1 MNKADRIELENS
13 LKELRKE
20 KEGLVA
26 KVLAENSLE
35 EAQVM
40 DGRIAEIELEI
51 IKGENSLKADAEAKE
66 DANKG
71 KGKKGNMTYLE
82 SENSV
87 KEFIDVL
94 RSNKKDDVKTAWDAK
109 LSENGITV
117 TDTTL
122 QLPKKIVESIQTSL
136 TDSNPVFK
144 VFKLTHVGA
153 LIVSSLLSS
162 TDEALVHVE
171 GTEKKEQ
178 AATLKVSTIQPA
190 MIYKLQTISEYVK
203 NLNANYAELYSIIVA
218 ELTQAIVNKVVDLAL
233 LEGDGTNGFQAIMKD
248 TRTDF
253 VKKITGT
260 DYLEAVED
268 GVDFVRQTAGRTYL
282 IVTVAQRRAILH
294 ALRQTVS
301 SQGGRIRNNDAEIA
315 SEIGVDEIIVY
326 TGTKDIN
333 PIVLKDKAY
342 HIDMKDLTK
351 VDAFDW
357 KTNQNAILIESLS
370 AGHLELMHSGAWLEV
385 TAPASK

>member
-1 MNKADRIELENS
+1 MNKADKIELENTIKT
-13 LKELRKE
+13 LKAEKAELVGKI
-20 KEGLVA
+20 
-26 KVLAENSLE
+26 KVENSLD

-40 DGRIAEIELEI
+40 DKRVAEIELEV
-51 IKGENSLKADAEAKE
+51 IKAENSLKAEAEKIEKE
-66 DANKG
+66 NKD
-71 KGKKGNMTYLE
+71 KGKKDMGYLK

-87 KEFIDVL
+87 KDFIDVL
-94 RSNKKDDVKTAWDAK
+94 KSNKKDDVKKAWDSK
-109 LSENGITV
+109 LSENGITT

-122 QLPKKIVESIQTSL
+122 QLPKKIVESIQTAL
-136 TDSNPVFK
+136 TNTNPVFK

-162 TDEALVHVE
+162 NDEALVHVE

-203 NLNANYAELYSIIVA
+203 NLNANYSELYSIIVA

-233 LEGDGTNGFQAIMKD
+233 VEGDGTNGFTAIMKD
-248 TRTDF
+248 TRAEF
-253 VKKITGT
+253 VKNITGT
-260 DYLEAVED
+260 EYLSAVED
-268 GVDFVRQTAGRTYL
+268 AVDFVRQTAGKTYL
-282 IVTVAQRRAILH
+282 IVTTAQRKAILGE
-294 ALRQTVS
+294 LRKTVTS
-301 SQGGRIRNNDAEIA
+301 AGGRIRNNDAEIA

-333 PIVLKDKAY
+333 PIVLKDQAY

-370 AGHLELMHSGAWLEV
+370 AGHVELLKSASWLTITE
-385 TAPASK
+385 PSSK